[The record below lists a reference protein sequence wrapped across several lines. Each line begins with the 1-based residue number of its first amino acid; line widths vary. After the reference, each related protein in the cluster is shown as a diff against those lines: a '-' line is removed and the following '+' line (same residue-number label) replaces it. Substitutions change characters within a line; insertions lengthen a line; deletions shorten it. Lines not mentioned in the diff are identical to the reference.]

1 MSSSRTVFFIAVYL
15 ERQVVGTIS
24 SCRLNWREWGCATG
38 RRSWLGRREWSIG
51 HGCRLNAL
59 CSGLCGCGVYTS
71 HGPCT
76 NIVEPTSVVFVGIYV
91 EAYTELFTGLYV
103 KLCNTF
109 STKYAEYALLGELVV
124 SFDYIVLRFPRI
136 TCTRRDTS
144 LLWENGNDFSF
155 NFHNKYCI

>member
-1 MSSSRTVFFIAVYL
+1 MSSLRTVFFIAKYL
-15 ERQVVGTIS
+15 ERQIVGTVT
-24 SCRLNWREWGCATG
+24 SCRLNWREWGSSNG
-38 RRSWLGRREWSIG
+38 RRSWLGWREWSIG
-51 HGCRLNAL
+51 HGSRLNTL
-59 CSGLCGCGVYTS
+59 CSGLCGSRIYTD
-71 HGPCT
+71 HLPCT
-76 NIVEPTSVVFVGIYV
+76 NVVEPTAIVLVGINV

-136 TCTRRDTS
+136 TCTCRDTS